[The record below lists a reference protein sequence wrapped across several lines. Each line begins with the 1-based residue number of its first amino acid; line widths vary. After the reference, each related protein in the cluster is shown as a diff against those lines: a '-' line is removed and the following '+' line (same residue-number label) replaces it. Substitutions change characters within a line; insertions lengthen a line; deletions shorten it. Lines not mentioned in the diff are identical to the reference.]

1 MLEKIV
7 PLKVFL
13 NTLRINTSQPL
24 GKAWFHLH
32 SHHWWGLACSG
43 GEKRAMDIAGVTW
56 PKPTETY
63 KFTLVRCWKPVL
75 FLFWSALPWV
85 TVGSLKVITRP
96 QKKKKKKKKNY
107 KEKKEERAKGARCEP
122 AVSSR
127 PPVDRVLWGQPKLGG
142 FLQVCTKARLTSE
155 EFRKYTTKSSQT
167 WQFLYILSWHWRAE
181 QVPQHQLV

>member
-96 QKKKKKKKKNY
+96 KKKKKTTRRRKKKGP
-107 KEKKEERAKGARCEP
+107 KEP
-122 AVSSR
+122 AVNL
-127 PPVDRVLWGQPKLGG
+127 LWAAGLLWTESCGDNPNLADFFKCAQKL
-142 FLQVCTKARLTSE
+142 V
-155 EFRKYTTKSSQT
+155 
-167 WQFLYILSWHWRAE
+167 
-181 QVPQHQLV
+181 

>member
-96 QKKKKKKKKNY
+96 KKKKKKKKLQG
-107 KEKKEERAKGARCEP
+107 EERRKGQRSPLWTCCEQQ
-122 AVSSR
+122 ASCGQSLVGTTQTWRISSS
-127 PPVDRVLWGQPKLGG
+127 VH
-142 FLQVCTKARLTSE
+142 
-155 EFRKYTTKSSQT
+155 KSSSN
-167 WQFLYILSWHWRAE
+167 FWRV
-181 QVPQHQLV
+181 QKIYDKV